1 MTNKE
6 LLKMCYRQFN
16 PKTTMNQIISGS
28 YDENKIDDF
37 LSWNVDKN
45 ITVLSNERNEN
56 VGMLLELN
64 HYNYSDVILISLGW
78 EDLYEVNFINWSSGE
93 VVKTES
99 GIYCDMLFS
108 IINSKLKGIFKME
121 FVMN

>member
-1 MTNKE
+1 
-6 LLKMCYRQFN
+6 MCYRQFN